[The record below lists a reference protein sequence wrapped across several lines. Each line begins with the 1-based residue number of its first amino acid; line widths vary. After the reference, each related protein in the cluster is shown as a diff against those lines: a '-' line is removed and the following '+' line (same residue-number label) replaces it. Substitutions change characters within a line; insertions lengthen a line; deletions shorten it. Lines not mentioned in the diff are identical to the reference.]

1 MEFSKKLQELR
12 KAKNLTQDE
21 LAQALYVS
29 RTAVSKWESG
39 RGYPNIDS
47 LKTIAAF
54 FSVSI
59 DELLS
64 GNDVLSIAEEE
75 TVQNENRMRSLVF
88 GLLDCSIAMLAF
100 LPVFGQN
107 GDGMVKAVSLIS
119 LEASTVWLKVC
130 YFSVIFAAVAVGIFT
145 LAAARQMDRLRTLSL
160 AFSMLGL
167 LLFILSRQ
175 PYAAAFVLM
184 FLAIKVFIL
193 LKRR

>member
-47 LKTIAAF
+47 LKAIAAF

-75 TVQNENRMRSLVF
+75 TVQKENRMRSLVF
-88 GLLDCSIAMLAF
+88 GLLDCSIAILVF

-107 GDGMVKAVSLIS
+107 EDGMVKAVSLIS
-119 LEASTVWLKVC
+119 LEAATVWLKVC
-130 YFSVIFAAVAVGIFT
+130 YFSIIFAAVAVGIFSLT
-145 LAAARQMDRLRTLSL
+145 AARHVNWLRTLSL

-193 LKRR
+193 LKSR